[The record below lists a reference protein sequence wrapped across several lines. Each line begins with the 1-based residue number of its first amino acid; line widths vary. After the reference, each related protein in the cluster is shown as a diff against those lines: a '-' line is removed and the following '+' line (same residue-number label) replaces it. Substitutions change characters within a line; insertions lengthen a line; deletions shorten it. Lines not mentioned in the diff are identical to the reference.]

1 MARLT
6 LACMLLLGGLAISML
21 PQSSLAQNINAEM
34 AVTKTEEAAS
44 TATNTPDDGKTEAA
58 PESVLP
64 AELTDPSIDLDELE
78 LLTVPLTVSQLK
90 ELAGKWLK
98 IVQAKTQQVVNTQ
111 IAVSVSNGDAEE
123 AQRRRLTSLNSERN
137 DLFDRYSAVI
147 NAWERKGGDV
157 KEITVYRDYRDAI
170 FIEET
175 RKADFKTLIA
185 WLANWAIDEDG
196 GIAVGK
202 NIAIVVLSFLALL
215 VVARVVRGFVRQ
227 WIDHVPNISD
237 LLQAFVVTIVYW
249 LVLAVGLMVVLSA
262 LGVDITPLFALFGGA
277 SLIAAFAMQD
287 TLSNFASG
295 LMIMIYRPFDVGDY
309 VDVGG
314 VGGTVK
320 STTIVSTTVA
330 TPDNKIIVIP
340 NKNVWGNIITNVT
353 ASDTRRVDLVFG
365 ISYDDSIADAFRV
378 MEDAI
383 EAQPLVL
390 KDPKPTVE
398 VNELG
403 DSSVNL
409 ICRPWV
415 KTSDYWKVYWDL
427 MRGIKERFD
436 AAGISMP
443 YPQRDVHVI
452 GAPTLEAPAQS
463 QETRPASKASI
474 SEGDESN

>member
-1 MARLT
+1 MTRLK
-6 LACMLLLGGLAISML
+6 LLCALLFGVLAIALL
-21 PQSSLAQNINAEM
+21 PYDLHAQDAGGG
-34 AVTKTEEAAS
+34 ASKAA
-44 TATNTPDDGKTEAA
+44 TQAA
-58 PESVLP
+58 PESKAAASEP
-64 AELTDPSIDLDELE
+64 EAKAESTLAGKLTNPTTDLYEFE
-78 LLTVPLTVSQLK
+78 LLTVPLTAAELK
-90 ELAGKWLK
+90 ELAAKWLA
-98 IVQAKTQQVVNTQ
+98 IVQTKTQEVVNTQ
-111 IAVSVSNGDAEE
+111 IALATTEGEAET
-123 AQRRRLTSLNSERN
+123 ARRERLTLLNTERN
-137 DLFDRYSAVI
+137 DLFDRYGAVI

-157 KEITVYRDYRDAI
+157 KEIAVYRDYQNAI
-170 FIEET
+170 FVEET
-175 RKADFKTLIA
+175 RKADFKTLMA
-185 WLANWAIDEDG
+185 WMVSWMSDEDG
-196 GIAVGK
+196 GIALAK
-202 NIAIVVLSFLALL
+202 NVSIVLLSFLALL
-215 VVARVVRGFVRQ
+215 IVARIIRGFVRQ

-237 LLQAFVVTIVYW
+237 LLQAFVVTIIYW

-277 SLIAAFAMQD
+277 SIIAAFAMQD
-287 TLSNFASG
+287 SLSNFASG

-365 ISYDDSIADAFRV
+365 ISYDDSIAEAFKV
-378 MEDAI
+378 IEDALD
-383 EAQPLVL
+383 AQPLIL
-390 KDPKPTVE
+390 KEPAPKIE
-398 VNELG
+398 VNDLG

-415 KTSDYWKVYWDL
+415 KTSDYWAVYWDL
-427 MRGIKERFD
+427 MRGVKERFD

-452 GAPTLEAPAQS
+452 GSAAPAQLTDDK
-463 QETRPASKASI
+463 ETTETSKPAS
-474 SEGDESN
+474 